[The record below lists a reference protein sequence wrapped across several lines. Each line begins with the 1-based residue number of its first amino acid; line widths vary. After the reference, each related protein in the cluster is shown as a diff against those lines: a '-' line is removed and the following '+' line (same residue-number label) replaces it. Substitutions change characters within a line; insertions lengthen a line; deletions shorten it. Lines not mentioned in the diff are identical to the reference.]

1 MLLIA
6 HRNVNKMILK
16 NLLGLTFE
24 EGYCIEH
31 KNDWLYIFFPTSTQ
45 LFLVKINGP
54 IGTIEIIPG
63 YETIDSKKI

>member
-1 MLLIA
+1 
-6 HRNVNKMILK
+6 MIQKKAQLAQQH
-16 NLLGLTFE
+16 LSAQFCL
-24 EGYCIEH
+24 EH

-63 YETIDSKKI
+63 YETIDSKKSDFKR

>member
-1 MLLIA
+1 
-6 HRNVNKMILK
+6 MILK

-63 YETIDSKKI
+63 YETIDSKKSDFKR